1 MSIAETVM
9 TANGARTLIDARLD
23 AIDRA
28 LLGRVS
34 RAERLDVVGEVESR
48 IGELLHARC
57 GSSEP
62 SREDVLAVLAQLDP
76 PEAYLGDDE
85 EGFERPRGVV
95 GGRPG
100 GLGVGLSREGSS
112 PGHGREWYGWVSG
125 ITGGISL
132 LLAFMMPVVY
142 LLAVAAE
149 SELVLFGGWAMVGL
163 MWLAAATTTVVLAA
177 VSRMT
182 GGWSVV
188 GLTLA
193 IVSGIPV
200 LSTPFLLF
208 MG

>member
-85 EGFERPRGVV
+85 EAFERPRVGVGMRPGSLGVV
-95 GGRPG
+95 
-100 GLGVGLSREGSS
+100 REGGA
-112 PGHGREWYGWVSG
+112 PGSGREWYGRVSG
-125 ITGGISL
+125 ISGGVAL
-132 LLAFMMPVVY
+132 LLGLMIPVIY
-142 LLAVAAE
+142 FLALAMG
-149 SELVLFGGWAMVGL
+149 SELILFGGWAMVGL
-163 MWLAAATTTVVLAA
+163 MWLAASTTAVIMAA

-182 GGWSVV
+182 GAWSVV
-188 GLTLA
+188 GLILG
-193 IVSGIPV
+193 IVSGLPVMAAPV
-200 LSTPFLLF
+200 LLF
-208 MG
+208 RG